1 MPVLKTNPP
10 GHVAGIF
17 RNPGRNEP
25 VMRRIHLP
33 LLPPKSG
40 GGFTLLE
47 VIVAMAIMAT
57 VLVSVYR
64 LYSQSL
70 SMTMVSR
77 FYIQAPQLAQQKL
90 AELETASFKNTVQ
103 DSGDFGENFPGY
115 TWQVAVEG
123 IDSEML
129 GEVSQDLKRIDL
141 TVAYHQN
148 EFTYQVRTYRF
159 VR

>member
-1 MPVLKTNPP
+1 MDMPVLKTNDA
-10 GHVAGIF
+10 AGGSCG
-17 RNPGRNEP
+17 PSHNEP
-25 VMRRIHLP
+25 VMRSNHLP
-33 LLPPKSG
+33 LGRLKSG

-47 VIVAMAIMAT
+47 VIVAMAIMVT

-64 LYSQSL
+64 LHSQSL
-70 SMTMVSR
+70 SMAMISR
-77 FYIQAPQLAQQKL
+77 FYILAPQLAQQKL
-90 AELETASFKNTVQ
+90 AELESTSLDKTVQ

-123 IDSEML
+123 VDSETL
-129 GEVSQDLKRIDL
+129 GEISQDLKRIDL
-141 TVAYHQN
+141 TVAYQQN

>member
-1 MPVLKTNPP
+1 MLVLKTNPDNRRR
-10 GHVAGIF
+10 HQLLT
-17 RNPGRNEP
+17 EP
-25 VMRRIHLP
+25 VEPAMRYTDLP
-33 LLPPKSG
+33 VKSLKSCA
-40 GGFTLLE
+40 GFTLLE
-47 VIVAMAIMAT
+47 VIVAMAIMVT

-64 LYSQSL
+64 LHSQSL
-70 SMTMVSR
+70 SMTMASR

-90 AELETASFKNTVQ
+90 AELEAASLENTSQ
-103 DSGDFGENFPGY
+103 ESGDFGENFPGY

-141 TVAYHQN
+141 TVAYQN
-148 EFTYQVRTYRF
+148 EFTYHVRTYRF

>member
-1 MPVLKTNPP
+1 MDMPVLKTN
-10 GHVAGIF
+10 HAAGGF
-17 RNPGRNEP
+17 CNPARSGP
-25 VMRRIHLP
+25 VMRRSHP
-33 LLPPKSG
+33 HSG
-40 GGFTLLE
+40 VLKNGHGFTLLE
-47 VIVAMAIMAT
+47 VIVAMAIMVT
-57 VLVSVYR
+57 VLISVYR
-64 LYSQSL
+64 LHSQSL
-70 SMTMVSR
+70 SMAMASR
-77 FYIQAPQLAQQKL
+77 FYILAPQLAQQKL
-90 AELETASFKNTVQ
+90 TELEAASLENTVQ

-123 IDSEML
+123 VDSELL

>member
-1 MPVLKTNPP
+1 
-10 GHVAGIF
+10 
-17 RNPGRNEP
+17 
-25 VMRRIHLP
+25 MRHAHLP
-33 LLPPKSG
+33 LGSLKSC

-47 VIVAMAIMAT
+47 VIVAMAIMVT

-64 LYSQSL
+64 LHSQSL
-70 SMTMVSR
+70 SMTMATR
-77 FYIQAPQLAQQKL
+77 FYIQAPELAQQKL
-90 AELETASFKNTVQ
+90 AEVEAASLENTVT

-115 TWQVAVEG
+115 TWQLAVEA

-129 GEVSQDLKRIDL
+129 GEVSRDLKRIDL

>member
-1 MPVLKTNPP
+1 MDMPVLKTNHAAGGFCNS
-10 GHVAGIF
+10 GH
-17 RNPGRNEP
+17 NEP
-25 VMRRIHLP
+25 VTQRSHLP
-33 LLPPKSG
+33 PRALQNG
-40 GGFTLLE
+40 HGFTLLE
-47 VIVAMAIMAT
+47 VIVAMAIMVT
-57 VLVSVYR
+57 VLISVYR
-64 LYSQSL
+64 LHSQSL
-70 SMTMVSR
+70 SMAMASR
-77 FYIQAPQLAQQKL
+77 FYVLAPQLAQQKL
-90 AELETASFKNTVQ
+90 AELEAASLENTTQ

-123 IDSEML
+123 VDSEML